1 MTIEHNHSASSYACL
16 GNRGWQQQTHQLT
29 TRQVAQSL
37 VPDKL
42 GLLSQPKSLEAQ
54 KERQRHTTRRYTI
67 SGTTLRLCTTA
78 TVEAADVSPKG
89 QTAGDGGK

>member
-1 MTIEHNHSASSYACL
+1 MPVWETEG
-16 GNRGWQQQTHQLT
+16 GNNRPPPT

-42 GLLSQPKSLEAQ
+42 GLLSQPRSLKAQ

-67 SGTTLRLCTTA
+67 SVETLMRLHTTA
-78 TVEAADVSPKG
+78 TVEAADVSPKR
-89 QTAGDGGK
+89 QKAG